1 MLSRLDDSH
10 ERSIAP
16 VELRYNEMLL
26 RLVAGHTTPHCRI
39 IRNLVDRS
47 AVSIPL
53 IRVPTISRSTMLPAP
68 R

>member
-26 RLVAGHTTPHCRI
+26 LLLRLVTGHTTPQCCI
-39 IRNLVDRS
+39 IRNLVDRPE
-47 AVSIPL
+47 IKNPQ
-53 IRVPTISRSTMLPAP
+53 
-68 R
+68 

>member
-26 RLVAGHTTPHCRI
+26 LLLLCLVAGHTTPHCCI
-39 IRNLVDRS
+39 IRNLVDRPE
-47 AVSIPL
+47 I
-53 IRVPTISRSTMLPAP
+53 
-68 R
+68 